1 MAVTPTIGTAS
12 ERLQRTCSLSDDV
25 SRLRYLS
32 GRTGSARGE
41 ALSRLGITRVRDL
54 LLHVPHRYLDF
65 STVVP
70 ISHADVGVDATIVAV
85 VDKVVLKRPRP
96 RMQIVELHVLD
107 DTGVLVATFFRQPWI
122 ADQVKRGDRV
132 ALSGKVTFDFGFKQ
146 MRAPFLE
153 VVDQA
158 GGAGDYARVLPVHP
172 VSEGISVSWMR
183 RIMSAAL
190 ADVGDVADWL
200 PARLVASHGLMT
212 LGRALREV
220 HFPATVASA
229 EAARRRLA
237 YDELLCLQLALVS
250 RRGIELDGIEPTRH
264 VVDGPHMGSLL
275 SSLPFSLTDEQRAA
289 ADQMLADMASPHVM
303 NRLLLGDVGTGKTA
317 VAALGLAAVADTGT
331 QAAVMAP
338 TSVLARQYAEKLGP
352 LMDGAGISWVL
363 VTGSTPSDERAVSAD
378 AVSRGEVAVV
388 FGTTAILSDD
398 IEFRSLSLVV
408 IDEQHRFGVD
418 QRAALRRKGSG
429 ADLLAMTAT
438 PIPRTLALSFYGD
451 VDCSRIRHRPHA
463 EVGVKT
469 RVITPENL
477 DLAYGAIR
485 EAVEAGRQAYVICP
499 LVDDTDDGSDLDDVP
514 ESVRTT
520 SGMHSA
526 TSMVADLAEHALRG
540 ITSDV
545 LTGRMSADDKDA
557 TMARFRSG
565 ETSVLVATTVVEVGV
580 DVPNATVM
588 LVYDADRFGLAT
600 LHQLR
605 GRVGRGTASG
615 QVFLESSAKRN
626 TTARKRLSALEA
638 TTDGSEL
645 AELDLKL
652 RREGEVLGYRQHGGL
667 SLVISDLDGDRD
679 LVEAAHAD
687 ALAIT
692 DDDPRLAHPE
702 HATMAIEVRDRFG
715 AYFDELER
723 A

>member
-1 MAVTPTIGTAS
+1 M
-12 ERLQRTCSLSDDV
+12 
-25 SRLRYLS
+25 
-32 GRTGSARGE
+32 
-41 ALSRLGITRVRDL
+41 
-54 LLHVPHRYLDF
+54 
-65 STVVP
+65 
-70 ISHADVGVDATIVAV
+70 
-85 VDKVVLKRPRP
+85 
-96 RMQIVELHVLD
+96 
-107 DTGVLVATFFRQPWI
+107 
-122 ADQVKRGDRV
+122 
-132 ALSGKVTFDFGFKQ
+132 
-146 MRAPFLE
+146 
-153 VVDQA
+153 
-158 GGAGDYARVLPVHP
+158 
-172 VSEGISVSWMR
+172 
-183 RIMSAAL
+183 
-190 ADVGDVADWL
+190 
-200 PARLVASHGLMT
+200 
-212 LGRALREV
+212 
-220 HFPATVASA
+220 
-229 EAARRRLA
+229 
-237 YDELLCLQLALVS
+237 
-250 RRGIELDGIEPTRH
+250 
-264 VVDGPHMGSLL
+264 
-275 SSLPFSLTDEQRAA
+275 
-289 ADQMLADMASPHVM
+289 
-303 NRLLLGDVGTGKTA
+303 
-317 VAALGLAAVADTGT
+317 
-331 QAAVMAP
+331 
-338 TSVLARQYAEKLGP
+338 
-352 LMDGAGISWVL
+352 
-363 VTGSTPSDERAVSAD
+363 
-378 AVSRGEVAVV
+378 
-388 FGTTAILSDD
+388 
-398 IEFRSLSLVV
+398 
-408 IDEQHRFGVD
+408 
-418 QRAALRRKGSG
+418 
-429 ADLLAMTAT
+429 
-438 PIPRTLALSFYGD
+438 
-451 VDCSRIRHRPHA
+451 DCSRIRHRPHA

-605 GRVGRGTASG
+605 GRVGRGTAAG